1 MGITNVKAG
10 LEDRIAVFKGELE
23 EIEAEIKMIEDGIE
37 VLSKLKNR
45 RNRLRT
51 LIGGAEDIIY
61 EGDPNWRNNIKPRK
75 KRKWH
80 SPFKSGE
87 LGRRALEVLREKGHW
102 MRPRDIAIIMLA
114 NKGHHSDD
122 RVSIDKVSN
131 SVGNYF
137 IKHRDD
143 LVESRGKYAK
153 EWRIIPDS
161 VESVKN

>member
-1 MGITNVKAG
+1 MGTTNVKAG

-23 EIEAEIKMIEDGIE
+23 EVEAEIKRIEDGIE
-37 VLSKLKNR
+37 VLHKLKSR
-45 RNRLRT
+45 RIKLRS
-51 LIGGAEDIIY
+51 LIEGAEDIIY
-61 EGDPNWRNNIKPRK
+61 ESDPEWRNKIKPRK

-87 LGRRALEVLREKGHW
+87 LGRRALEVLREKGRW

-114 NKGHHSDD
+114 NKGYHSDD
-122 RVSIDKVSN
+122 RVSIDKVTN

-137 IKHRDD
+137 IKHRND
-143 LVESRGKYAK
+143 LVESRGDYAK

-161 VESVKN
+161 VESIKN